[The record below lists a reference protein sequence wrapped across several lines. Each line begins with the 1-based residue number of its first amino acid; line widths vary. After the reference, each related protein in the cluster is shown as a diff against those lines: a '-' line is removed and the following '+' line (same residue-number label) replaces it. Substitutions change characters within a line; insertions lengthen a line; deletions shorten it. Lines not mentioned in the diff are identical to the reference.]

1 MHIGIN
7 AIQAVSSKQAV
18 FINDKC
24 RVFVIGDLDG
34 DLPALKSA
42 LNTVNFNPQSDTLF
56 CLGDFIDR
64 GDKTYDLF
72 TYLHEIKACLIL
84 GNHEHLMLESLLSND
99 AAAFKLWTDN
109 GGNWHKYVSSEKL
122 DAMCDELLT
131 KPLSIV
137 LEYRGYKIGLSHTFP
152 QSWNWENYPDD
163 KSVIVQSLLWD
174 REVVKQN
181 KVVKSHGVDFS
192 IHGHNSTKAPFW
204 VGNSYH
210 IDTNYHGGKPTLLEL
225 SEVIAT
231 LEKSSV
237 L

>member
-1 MHIGIN
+1 MHIGVN

-42 LNTVNFNPQSDTLF
+42 LNNVNFNPQSDTLF

-72 TYLHEIKACLIL
+72 TYLHEIKAYLIL

-99 AAAFKLWTDN
+99 KAAFKLWTDN

-122 DAMCDELLT
+122 DVMCDELLT

-152 QSWNWENYPDD
+152 QSWNWANYPDD

-181 KVVKSHGVDFS
+181 KVVESHGVDFS

-225 SEVIAT
+225 SDVITT
-231 LEKSSV
+231 LEKSFT